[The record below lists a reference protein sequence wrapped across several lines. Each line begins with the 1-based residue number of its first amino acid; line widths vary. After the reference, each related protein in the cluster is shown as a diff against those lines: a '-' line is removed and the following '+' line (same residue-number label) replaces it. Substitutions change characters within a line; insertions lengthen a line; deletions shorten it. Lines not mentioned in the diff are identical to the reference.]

1 MIWLITSPQFPAT
14 ESNHNPALSEI
25 QIIESAF
32 GAGLQTLL
40 LRKPGWSA
48 HAYAQWLEQLPA
60 RYHNRVMT
68 ATHPS
73 LVETYGLKG
82 LHLSED
88 ARARIAPYEIRKLR
102 DAGRCISASIHN
114 GTTDTS
120 AYDAV
125 LLGPVFDSISK
136 PGHNARQFDTI
147 PPNALALGGVH
158 AGNITEVKERGF
170 CGAAV
175 LGAVWQHPDPVQAVA
190 LLTEML
196 NLWQAPIP
204 LLNNTH
210 P

>member
-1 MIWLITSPQFPAT
+1 MIWLITSPQFPVK
-14 ESNHNPALSEI
+14 ESNCNPALTEM

-40 LRKPGWSA
+40 LRKPGWSV

-60 RYHNRVMT
+60 RYHKRVIV

-88 ARARIAPYEIRKLR
+88 ARARIAPYELRKLR
-102 DAGRCISASIHN
+102 EAGRWISASIHS
-114 GTTDTS
+114 GTADTS

-136 PGHNARQFDTI
+136 PGHCALQFDTI

-158 AGNITEVKERGF
+158 AGNISEVKARGF

-175 LGAVWQHPDPVQAVA
+175 LGAVWQHPDPVQSVT

-196 NLWQAPIP
+196 RLWQSP
-204 LLNNTH
+204 LPVLKNTH